1 MVPNKRLSNRV
12 EMPVFGLGTWK
23 VVDRNKVS
31 FLVHKAFEEGYRL
44 FDTAAAYSNE
54 TAIGRVIDTMTGR
67 RGEIFLSDKVWNTY
81 RGYDKV
87 KEACKRSLKKLKTDY
102 LDLYLIHWPA
112 SVKLY
117 NNWAEINADSWRGME
132 SLYQEGLVRAIG
144 VCNYKVHHLEELK
157 KTAQILPMVNQFE
170 FHPGLK
176 QDELVTYCRNNEIAV
191 EDSSPL
197 GNGEILNNLIL
208 GEIAEKYKKST
219 AQICLRYALD
229 KGLIVIPKTVN
240 EERLKENIDVFN
252 FSLGKEEIE
261 IIDAMSYCGGIGI
274 DSDEVTEFG

>member
-191 EDSSPL
+191 EASSPL

-208 GEIAEKYKKST
+208 
-219 AQICLRYALD
+219 
-229 KGLIVIPKTVN
+229 
-240 EERLKENIDVFN
+240 
-252 FSLGKEEIE
+252 
-261 IIDAMSYCGGIGI
+261 
-274 DSDEVTEFG
+274 